1 MCEHGFHFVA
11 AHELQETGADG
22 NQRAVAAS
30 AGGKGIGLGRLING
44 HFGGLQVPLFGLGFH
59 HAHEPIFGFVA
70 RLTDHMG
77 THGLFGAAFRHEE
90 GNQRAGKAGDGG
102 EQQQAG
108 DVLRIESE
116 QPEQQSGSQE
126 HGHIGE
132 EEEDYALHGIGL
144 GGLVS
149 GSLWASALCL
159 LLAAAA

>member
-1 MCEHGFHFVA
+1 MQIILKKDV
-11 AHELQETGADG
+11 
-22 NQRAVAAS
+22 
-30 AGGKGIGLGRLING
+30 KG
-44 HFGGLQVPLFGLGFH
+44 
-59 HAHEPIFGFVA
+59 
-70 RLTDHMG
+70 
-77 THGLFGAAFRHEE
+77 
-90 GNQRAGKAGDGG
+90 AGKAGDGG

-116 QPEQQSGSQE
+116 QPEQQAGGQE

-132 EEEDYALHGIGL
+132 EEEDYALHGISL